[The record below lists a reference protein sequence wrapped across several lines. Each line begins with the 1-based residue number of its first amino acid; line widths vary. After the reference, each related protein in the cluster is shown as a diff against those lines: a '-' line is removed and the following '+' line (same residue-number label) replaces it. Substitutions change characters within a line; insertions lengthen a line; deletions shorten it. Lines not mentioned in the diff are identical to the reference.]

1 MIQVGV
7 LYVSQ
12 QKQLPLAGWDT
23 EFINAPINS
32 ILITVFLSGFG
43 GLGVACW
50 PLVPKFAGSNPAEA
64 VRFLGRKNP
73 QHAVLRRGSKAV
85 GPMS

>member
-1 MIQVGV
+1 M
-7 LYVSQ
+7 Y
-12 QKQLPLAGWDT
+12 
-23 EFINAPINS
+23 S
-32 ILITVFLSGFG
+32 IAVHAYLEHGFG

-64 VRFLGRKNP
+64 VRFLRAK
-73 QHAVLRRGSKAV
+73 KAV